1 MANTKKAET
10 TEYKSSWDFLRKFNA
25 ITDAYSSLGS
35 NAIFDAFT
43 RAGLGFANMPSVQN
57 ARVKAISTLPAD
69 YSKEELGEM
78 LVNPASSEQPLRA
91 ISEVLNYSNYS
102 TYKIKKSY
110 ADMLTYRY
118 YVKPLYVD
126 GETARSKEFKR
137 EFMLVDKIN
146 KALNPEAVAH
156 KACRQALDQEK
167 VFYTLRYKVDK
178 AHNEVDYIF
187 AQQLPTDWCKII
199 GFNNISKY
207 TISFDMMYFMQVG
220 TDWTQYGD
228 LFEPFI
234 NDFQGIIEY
243 SEKPANPRFI
253 YAEKNSYTVNP
264 DKLRV
269 NAEGN
274 PRMFM
279 QNGRWCYYVSLPID
293 KVCTFE
299 INDASP
305 IAVPFMSGLMQTF
318 AQQAD
323 YEAAQYA
330 LTTLPLMMIFTGS
343 IPYYDK
349 NGGATTEDRYMLSKP
364 ALDMFTAMFDM
375 LMSQHNTGGTAF
387 YGAPFNDIRSHN
399 FPEASNSNSVSAEFL
414 RYGVEKSGIQ
424 ALVPITDN
432 PHQGTAQY
440 SSKLE
445 SRFADRV
452 YTTLENMVNNLYE
465 KLNLKY
471 EWQFVCFGDIYG
483 DDQRR
488 ANAEKALANGDL
500 SQYFVLCALDNM
512 SVLDKLSMSHTVK
525 ESGFLDLL
533 TPPQTA
539 YTQSKDTKTTAS
551 ESTGTKKGAPTK
563 TEVEVQE
570 TEREKQA
577 EGEETGRN

>member
-69 YSKEELGEM
+69 YSKEELGEF

-178 AHNEVDYIF
+178 AHNEVDYVF

-234 NDFQGIIEY
+234 NDFQSIIEY

-293 KVCTFE
+293 KVWTFE

-387 YGAPFNDIRSHN
+387 YGAPFADIKSHN
-399 FPEASNSNSVSAEFL
+399 FNEVASANETAITQLQFSASQTGL
-414 RYGVEKSGIQ
+414 SALIPLKDPHAGVEK
-424 ALVPITDN
+424 
-432 PHQGTAQY
+432 Y
-440 SSKLE
+440 SAYLE
-445 SRFADRV
+445 SRFADRI
-452 YTTLENMVNNLYE
+452 YRTMERMVNHLYDS
-465 KLNLKY
+465 LNLKTASFEFNMFGSVY
-471 EWQFVCFGDIYG
+471 TDSETRNELMKALDKGDISVYP
-483 DDQRR
+483 
-488 ANAEKALANGDL
+488 KLA
-500 SQYFVLCALDNM
+500 ALDGM
-512 SVLDKLSMSHTVK
+512 SMLDKESIAETVNASGWLDKLRV
-525 ESGFLDLL
+525 
-533 TPPQTA
+533 PPTA
-539 YTQSKDTKTTAS
+539 YTQGGNSGDS
-551 ESTGTKKGAPTK
+551 SNEGGAPEK
-563 TEVEVQE
+563 SEAEVQA
-570 TEREKQA
+570 TVVEKQTQ
-577 EGEETGRN
+577 GEITTRN

>member
-35 NAIFDAFT
+35 NVIFDAFT

-69 YSKEELGEM
+69 YSKEELGEF

-178 AHNEVDYIF
+178 AHNEVDYVF

-234 NDFQGIIEY
+234 NDFQSVIEY

-253 YAEKNSYTVNP
+253 YAEKDSYTVNP

-269 NAEGN
+269 NAKGN

-279 QNGRWCYYVSLPID
+279 QNGRWCYDVSLPIN
-293 KVCTFE
+293 KVWTFE

-387 YGAPFNDIRSHN
+387 YGAPFADIKSHN
-399 FPEASNSNSVSAEFL
+399 FNEVASANETAITQLQFSASQTGL
-414 RYGVEKSGIQ
+414 SALIPLKDPHAGVEK
-424 ALVPITDN
+424 
-432 PHQGTAQY
+432 Y
-440 SSKLE
+440 SAYLE
-445 SRFADRV
+445 SRFADRI
-452 YTTLENMVNNLYE
+452 YRTMECIVNHLYDS
-465 KLNLKY
+465 LNLKTASFEFNMFGSVY
-471 EWQFVCFGDIYG
+471 TDAETRNELMKALDKGDISVYP
-483 DDQRR
+483 
-488 ANAEKALANGDL
+488 KLA
-500 SQYFVLCALDNM
+500 ALDGM
-512 SVLDKLSMSHTVK
+512 SMLDKESIAETVNASGWLDKLRV
-525 ESGFLDLL
+525 
-533 TPPQTA
+533 PPTA
-539 YTQSKDTKTTAS
+539 YTQGGNSS
-551 ESTGTKKGAPTK
+551 GSRNEGGAPEK
-563 TEVEVQE
+563 SEAEVQA
-570 TEREKQA
+570 TVVEKQTQ
-577 EGEETGRN
+577 GEITTRN